1 MSMENEK
8 MHMSLIKMLVIFVK
22 MYNTKGDN
30 HLIYKKSLYV
40 MHEILMWILK
50 SDTHIIWNYIC

>member
-1 MSMENEK
+1 MKK

-22 MYNTKGDN
+22 MYNAKRDN

-40 MHEILMWILK
+40 MHAILMWILK
-50 SDTHIIWNYIC
+50 LDTHII